1 MLRKY
6 DINLVCNQIFEELEH
21 RFAVVEIPKEEDDM
35 YYVLIYMVGSKE
47 VSAILRVS
55 LSIVGNKKT

>member
-6 DINLVCNQIFEELEH
+6 NINLVCNQIFEELEH
-21 RFAVVEIPKEEDDM
+21 RFAVVEIANEEDDM

-47 VSAILRVS
+47 VSAILWVS